1 MPRIVRGSL
10 FKLKFQEKKKEL
22 LHYKNVCFPQ
32 SKARINHDDESSLA
46 SRIFLLASG
55 PNQHKTYRQ
64 SFPHMLRLN
73 IV

>member
-1 MPRIVRGSL
+1 MSVFPKAKLALIMTMRALWPRG
-10 FKLKFQEKKKEL
+10 F
-22 LHYKNVCFPQ
+22 
-32 SKARINHDDESSLA
+32 
-46 SRIFLLASG
+46 FLLASG